1 MARSLSLTNAAQSL
15 AIETILDLSI
25 VKFFYLVTETS
36 GPVTAEVVVARDEIT
51 NDRELILTSE
61 LVSLNGFVFS
71 TLLNSVLEIQ

>member
-25 VKFFYLVTETS
+25 VKFFYLVTETG